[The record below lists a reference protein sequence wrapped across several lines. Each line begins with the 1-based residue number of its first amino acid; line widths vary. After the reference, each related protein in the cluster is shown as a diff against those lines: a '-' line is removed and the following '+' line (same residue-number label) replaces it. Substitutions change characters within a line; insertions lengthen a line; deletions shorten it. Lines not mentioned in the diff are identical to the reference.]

1 MTVFHFRMTNTNKLL
16 RLIKLLFFNF
26 FIYIWLLLNLL
37 LGIHKFPIT
46 GAHWPCV
53 TLDYWMK
60 NKRTAVLTQAPWWI
74 NRPCQSAGIST

>member
-53 TLDYWMK
+53 TL
-60 NKRTAVLTQAPWWI
+60 
-74 NRPCQSAGIST
+74 GF